1 MQADSQGLTA
11 LHAACA
17 NNHTDTVRAMI
28 EEFGADISIT
38 DNDGMSPLH
47 WAAQV
52 ISPLDSRARARQKV

>member
-1 MQADSQGLTA
+1 
-11 LHAACA
+11 
-17 NNHTDTVRAMI
+17 MI

-52 ISPLDSRARARQKV
+52 MSPSTPARGGVKKCDPCFLLSEFGFGRSGSWVIGKCSP